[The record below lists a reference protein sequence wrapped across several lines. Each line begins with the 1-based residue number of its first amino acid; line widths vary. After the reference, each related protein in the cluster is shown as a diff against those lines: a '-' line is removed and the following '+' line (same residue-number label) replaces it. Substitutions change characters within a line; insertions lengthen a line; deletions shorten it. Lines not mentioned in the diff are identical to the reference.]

1 MAGLTNIKN
10 QALTERIEDH
20 LFQYILDER
29 LAVGAKLPNEYE
41 LADRFGVSRG
51 TIREAV
57 KLLVSRGVL
66 RVKHGSGTYVA
77 SLMPLKADPLGLD
90 AIEDRIQLALDL
102 TDVRLMLEPAIAEL
116 AARNRTEEEAQRL
129 TEYCDAVRRRIQAGE
144 DYLIEDM
151 RFHWYLAKCSHNMVV
166 EPLMPI
172 IDAAVV
178 SIANITRKEL
188 LTATVDTHQEILNG
202 VLDQD
207 PQALER
213 AAAALHHPRCAVMT
227 ADVTQE
233 DQVHRGVTA
242 VLNQY
247 GRVDLL
253 ANMAGIPG
261 PSARVEDY
269 PFQEFQRVYAVNVF
283 GTFLMMKHCL
293 PSMAAHGQGAIVNTC
308 SCSGMR
314 GYQLEIG
321 YGSSKFA
328 VLGMTMN
335 AANENGGNG
344 VRINCVSPGWV
355 DTGML
360 DSILAQ
366 YAQSGGGYT
375 KQTLRNGTMDRPST
389 PEEVA
394 NVVTFLLSDQ
404 ARYVNGA
411 NFVCDGGKTL
421 G

>member
-51 TIREAV
+51 TIRE
-57 KLLVSRGVL
+57 
-66 RVKHGSGTYVA
+66 
-77 SLMPLKADPLGLD
+77 SLMPLKADPMGLA

-207 PQALER
+207 PQAAR
-213 AAAALHHPRCAVMT
+213 AAVALHLEMNRIV
-227 ADVTQE
+227 
-233 DQVHRGVTA
+233 
-242 VLNQY
+242 
-247 GRVDLL
+247 
-253 ANMAGIPG
+253 I
-261 PSARVEDY
+261 
-269 PFQEFQRVYAVNVF
+269 
-283 GTFLMMKHCL
+283 KH
-293 PSMAAHGQGAIVNTC
+293 AQK
-308 SCSGMR
+308 R
-314 GYQLEIG
+314 
-321 YGSSKFA
+321 SK
-328 VLGMTMN
+328 
-335 AANENGGNG
+335 E
-344 VRINCVSPGWV
+344 
-355 DTGML
+355 
-360 DSILAQ
+360 
-366 YAQSGGGYT
+366 T
-375 KQTLRNGTMDRPST
+375 K
-389 PEEVA
+389 
-394 NVVTFLLSDQ
+394 
-404 ARYVNGA
+404 
-411 NFVCDGGKTL
+411 
-421 G
+421 

>member
-77 SLMPLKADPLGLD
+77 SLMPLKADPLGF
-90 AIEDRIQLALDL
+90 EDRIQLALDL

-116 AARNRTEEEAQRL
+116 AARNRTEEAQRL

-188 LTATVDTHQEILNG
+188 LTATVDTHQEILSG

-207 PQALER
+207 PQAAR
-213 AAAALHHPRCAVMT
+213 AAMALHLEMNRIV
-227 ADVTQE
+227 
-233 DQVHRGVTA
+233 
-242 VLNQY
+242 
-247 GRVDLL
+247 
-253 ANMAGIPG
+253 I
-261 PSARVEDY
+261 
-269 PFQEFQRVYAVNVF
+269 
-283 GTFLMMKHCL
+283 KHAKER
-293 PSMAAHGQGAIVNTC
+293 S
-308 SCSGMR
+308 
-314 GYQLEIG
+314 E
-321 YGSSKFA
+321 K
-328 VLGMTMN
+328 
-335 AANENGGNG
+335 
-344 VRINCVSPGWV
+344 
-355 DTGML
+355 
-360 DSILAQ
+360 
-366 YAQSGGGYT
+366 T
-375 KQTLRNGTMDRPST
+375 K
-389 PEEVA
+389 
-394 NVVTFLLSDQ
+394 
-404 ARYVNGA
+404 
-411 NFVCDGGKTL
+411 
-421 G
+421 

>member
-1 MAGLTNIKN
+1 M
-10 QALTERIEDH
+10 
-20 LFQYILDER
+20 
-29 LAVGAKLPNEYE
+29 GAKLPNEYE

-90 AIEDRIQLALDL
+90 AIEDRIQLALGL

-207 PQALER
+207 PQATR
-213 AAAALHHPRCAVMT
+213 AAVALHLEMNRIV
-227 ADVTQE
+227 
-233 DQVHRGVTA
+233 
-242 VLNQY
+242 
-247 GRVDLL
+247 
-253 ANMAGIPG
+253 I
-261 PSARVEDY
+261 
-269 PFQEFQRVYAVNVF
+269 
-283 GTFLMMKHCL
+283 KH
-293 PSMAAHGQGAIVNTC
+293 AQK
-308 SCSGMR
+308 R
-314 GYQLEIG
+314 
-321 YGSSKFA
+321 SK
-328 VLGMTMN
+328 
-335 AANENGGNG
+335 E
-344 VRINCVSPGWV
+344 
-355 DTGML
+355 
-360 DSILAQ
+360 
-366 YAQSGGGYT
+366 T
-375 KQTLRNGTMDRPST
+375 K
-389 PEEVA
+389 
-394 NVVTFLLSDQ
+394 
-404 ARYVNGA
+404 
-411 NFVCDGGKTL
+411 
-421 G
+421 

>member
-77 SLMPLKADPLGLD
+77 S
-90 AIEDRIQLALDL
+90 RIQLALDL

-207 PQALER
+207 PQAAR
-213 AAAALHHPRCAVMT
+213 AAVALHLEMNRIV
-227 ADVTQE
+227 
-233 DQVHRGVTA
+233 
-242 VLNQY
+242 
-247 GRVDLL
+247 
-253 ANMAGIPG
+253 I
-261 PSARVEDY
+261 
-269 PFQEFQRVYAVNVF
+269 
-283 GTFLMMKHCL
+283 KHAKER
-293 PSMAAHGQGAIVNTC
+293 S
-308 SCSGMR
+308 
-314 GYQLEIG
+314 E
-321 YGSSKFA
+321 K
-328 VLGMTMN
+328 
-335 AANENGGNG
+335 
-344 VRINCVSPGWV
+344 
-355 DTGML
+355 
-360 DSILAQ
+360 
-366 YAQSGGGYT
+366 T
-375 KQTLRNGTMDRPST
+375 K
-389 PEEVA
+389 
-394 NVVTFLLSDQ
+394 
-404 ARYVNGA
+404 
-411 NFVCDGGKTL
+411 
-421 G
+421 

>member
-41 LADRFGVSRG
+41 RADRFGVSRG

-151 RFHWYLAKCSHNMVV
+151 RFLAKCSHNMAV

-188 LTATVDTHQEILNG
+188 LTATVDTHQEILSG

-207 PQALER
+207 PQAAR
-213 AAAALHHPRCAVMT
+213 AAMALHLEMNRIVIKHAKERS
-227 ADVTQE
+227 
-233 DQVHRGVTA
+233 
-242 VLNQY
+242 
-247 GRVDLL
+247 
-253 ANMAGIPG
+253 I
-261 PSARVEDY
+261 
-269 PFQEFQRVYAVNVF
+269 F
-283 GTFLMMKHCL
+283 GK
-293 PSMAAHGQGAIVNTC
+293 
-308 SCSGMR
+308 
-314 GYQLEIG
+314 
-321 YGSSKFA
+321 A
-328 VLGMTMN
+328 VLGC
-335 AANENGGNG
+335 A
-344 VRINCVSPGWV
+344 
-355 DTGML
+355 
-360 DSILAQ
+360 ILRQ
-366 YAQSGGGYT
+366 
-375 KQTLRNGTMDRPST
+375 
-389 PEEVA
+389 
-394 NVVTFLLSDQ
+394 LSFF
-404 ARYVNGA
+404 AKVIG
-411 NFVCDGGKTL
+411 
-421 G
+421 

>member
-77 SLMPLKADPLGLD
+77 SLMPL
-90 AIEDRIQLALDL
+90 IQLALDL

-188 LTATVDTHQEILNG
+188 LTATVDTHQEILSG

-207 PQALER
+207 PQAAR
-213 AAAALHHPRCAVMT
+213 AAMALHLEMNRIV
-227 ADVTQE
+227 
-233 DQVHRGVTA
+233 
-242 VLNQY
+242 
-247 GRVDLL
+247 
-253 ANMAGIPG
+253 I
-261 PSARVEDY
+261 
-269 PFQEFQRVYAVNVF
+269 
-283 GTFLMMKHCL
+283 KHAKER
-293 PSMAAHGQGAIVNTC
+293 S
-308 SCSGMR
+308 
-314 GYQLEIG
+314 E
-321 YGSSKFA
+321 K
-328 VLGMTMN
+328 
-335 AANENGGNG
+335 
-344 VRINCVSPGWV
+344 
-355 DTGML
+355 
-360 DSILAQ
+360 
-366 YAQSGGGYT
+366 T
-375 KQTLRNGTMDRPST
+375 K
-389 PEEVA
+389 
-394 NVVTFLLSDQ
+394 
-404 ARYVNGA
+404 
-411 NFVCDGGKTL
+411 
-421 G
+421 